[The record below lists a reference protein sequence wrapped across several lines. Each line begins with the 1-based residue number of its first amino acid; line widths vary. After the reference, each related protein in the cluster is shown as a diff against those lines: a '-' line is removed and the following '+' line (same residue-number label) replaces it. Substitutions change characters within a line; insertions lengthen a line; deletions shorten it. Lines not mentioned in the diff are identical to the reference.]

1 MMLTLFLIVCALAVL
16 ILVLWIVQAGPGRS
30 FDANHRL
37 REIDIPA
44 FRNLLSRDDEQ
55 FLRRSLTS
63 AHYRR
68 VRRARLRA
76 EQEYLAW
83 IAENCAVLL
92 SLLRSGDEKSSA
104 EQPLDIAA
112 LAKDALRLRLI
123 AVGLWFLLWIEYL
136 VPNLQIRPL
145 HTIRKYEE
153 LWRTVEIHL
162 DAIMPHSTVVAEH
175 GRA

>member
-1 MMLTLFLIVCALAVL
+1 MKLTLSLIICASAIL
-16 ILVLWIVQAGPGRS
+16 IFVLWIARARPGRS
-30 FDANHRL
+30 FDANHGL

-55 FLRRSLTS
+55 FLQRSLTGG
-63 AHYRR
+63 HYRK

-76 EQEYLAW
+76 EQEYMVW

-104 EQPLDIAA
+104 EQPLNIAA

-162 DAIMPHSTVVAEH
+162 DAIVPHSTVIADH
-175 GRA
+175 GSA

>member
-1 MMLTLFLIVCALAVL
+1 MLILSLVLGGLAVL
-16 ILVLWIVQAGPGRS
+16 ILVSRIVQAGPRR

-44 FRNLLSRDDEQ
+44 FRNLLSRDDEH
-55 FLRRSLTS
+55 FLRRSLTA
-63 AHYRR
+63 AHYRKA
-68 VRRARLRA
+68 RRARLRA
-76 EQEYLAW
+76 EQEYLVW

-92 SLLRSGDEKSSA
+92 SLLRSGEEEKSSA
-104 EQPLDIAA
+104 EQPLDIAL

-123 AVGLWFLLWIEYL
+123 AVGFWFLLWIEYL
-136 VPNLQIRPL
+136 LPNLQIRPL
-145 HTIRKYEE
+145 HTIKKYEE

-162 DAIMPHSTVVAEH
+162 AAIVPQSTVVANH

>member
-1 MMLTLFLIVCALAVL
+1 MMLTLSLIICALAL
-16 ILVLWIVQAGPGRS
+16 SILVLWIAQAGPGRS
-30 FDANHRL
+30 FDPNHGL

-44 FRNLLSRDDEQ
+44 FRNLLSRDDEH
-55 FLRRSLTS
+55 FLRRSLTA

-104 EQPLDIAA
+104 EQPLDVAA

-123 AVGLWFLLWIEYL
+123 AVGFWFLLWIEYL

-145 HTIRKYEE
+145 HTIRKYED
-153 LWRTVEIHL
+153 LWRTAEIHL
-162 DAIMPHSTVVAEH
+162 ERIVPQSTVVADH
-175 GRA
+175 RPA